1 MLDKRTA
8 QRAVDRAK
16 RTKAFRGAH
25 SVFSRFWGVR
35 PTAVTTR
42 SLPGPKNKVKIM
54 VSLGRCPA
62 LTLANGPKG
71 RATSQKRR
79 RLSGCV
85 LACDA
90 AGKRLFVLN
99 KRSRRVRGKGKRF
112 LGWASVVEYIPTR
125 SIERSGSFKS
135 GKHWVHSFSDDH
147 GKWPKAQEERDGTI
161 ALVGGTYRIAGKW
174 LRR

>member
-1 MLDKRTA
+1 MPKKSVA
-8 QRAVDRAK
+8 QSALNRAK

-25 SVFSRFWGVR
+25 SVFKRFWGVR
-35 PTAVTTR
+35 PTALTVR
-42 SLPGPKNKVKIM
+42 SLPGPKSKVKIM
-54 VSLGRCPA
+54 VSLGKCPA

-71 RATSQKRR
+71 SATKEQRK
-79 RLSGCV
+79 RLSGCI

-90 AGKRLFVLN
+90 AGKKLFV
-99 KRSRRVRGKGKRF
+99 KCSRSRRVRGKGKRF

-147 GKWPKAQEERDGTI
+147 GKWPKAQEESDGTI

>member
-1 MLDKRTA
+1 MLNRRVA
-8 QRAVDRAK
+8 QRVVDRAK
-16 RTKAFRGAH
+16 KTKAFLGAN
-25 SVFSRFWGVR
+25 SVFNRFWGVR
-35 PTAVTTR
+35 PTAFTVR
-42 SLPGPKNKVKIM
+42 QLPGPKSKVKIM

-71 RATSQKRR
+71 RATQERRKR
-79 RLSGCV
+79 LAGCI

-99 KRSRRVRGKGKRF
+99 KSRRRVRGKGKRF

-147 GKWPKAQEERDGTI
+147 GEWPKAQEESDGTI